1 MKSAFK
7 EVPEACTCRRA
18 RSRGTEW
25 RTHAHA
31 LSAHALGQRPAH
43 FAARGASSLANGV
56 RVTHEKRMPPLR
68 KLFSGVTV
76 RLVCALVAVAWP
88 VAVGASG
95 LHQPTQR
102 STTKLGIRREISS
115 ADLKEDLKT
124 PELPKPT
131 ESTTTAHGLA
141 LPGDAHGLALPRS
154 TATHGF
160 ALPGDD
166 APANQIGTRMPAV
179 FRANSFPG
187 PAPQINVS
195 ESVPYQ
201 GQPQS
206 RPTCGK
212 SFVPLRRETSQA
224 DLAEL
229 IPPPRSPSRAAILRD
244 PATAAAEQELKNL
257 VLRTSGIV
265 VGEVSREQEEAWLSR
280 VKYTG
285 EVLGVGGTHSLMVPF
300 YVVTGLRL

>member
-1 MKSAFK
+1 
-7 EVPEACTCRRA
+7 
-18 RSRGTEW
+18 
-25 RTHAHA
+25 
-31 LSAHALGQRPAH
+31 
-43 FAARGASSLANGV
+43 
-56 RVTHEKRMPPLR
+56 MPPLR

-76 RLVCALVAVAWP
+76 RQVCVLVAVAWP

-102 STTKLGIRREISS
+102 STTKLGVRREISS
-115 ADLKEDLKT
+115 ADLTKDLKT

-131 ESTTTAHGLA
+131 ESPTTAHGFA
-141 LPGDAHGLALPRS
+141 LPGDAHGLALPR
-154 TATHGF
+154 TAATHGF

-166 APANQIGTRMPAV
+166 TPANQIGTRMPAV
-179 FRANSFPG
+179 FRANSFSG

-206 RPTCGK
+206 RPTRGK

-229 IPPPRSPSRAAILRD
+229 IPPPRSPSRAAMVRD

-265 VGEVSREQEEAWLSR
+265 VGEVSREEEEAWLSR

-285 EVLGVGGTHSLMVPF
+285 EVLGVGGTHALMVPF
-300 YVVTGLRL
+300 LIANEVRL